1 MTMIYRKLF
10 CFIALII
17 ATAIHSRG
25 MNIDIEDFTID
36 RGGACE
42 ASVNM
47 DPGDAATPF
56 SGFQFDINLPSDI
69 AVADIK
75 LGDALRDFSL
85 QWKAP
90 VEGVVRVVA
99 FGDHSSASDIYSDI
113 ASITFAASPG
123 ALSGKQT
130 ISITNAMASR
140 PDATEVMFADSDVA
154 VTINVPVTSITVT
167 PLSSDI
173 RVGGQQVFTAEIQP
187 ADATDGSIVWSVSQE
202 AYVSIEENGNRLIV
216 TGKEPGEGTVITAVS
231 VSTPAVSGQATVNV
245 LPIEATGITLDVRD
259 LTLLVGESEQ
269 LKATVT
275 PENVTDPSVTWQSD
289 NDAVATV
296 SADGTV
302 TAVSVG
308 FANITA
314 TCGEASATCRVTVE
328 KKLEPDPEPEPEP
341 EPDDPDVPD
350 DPDDPDGPD
359 DPEPEVV
366 RADTPVELLRKGD
379 GTSHTFVAMMESDD
393 EALESQGYRYVF
405 GFTDA
410 TEGSVVLEDTPWRYT
425 YTTEDIFWN
434 GTYDFWVFAYYLDT
448 QGKICVSSR
457 RHLDGSV
464 DEDFDPM
471 DFIGADSRSGAHIVG
486 IYTME
491 GRYAG
496 KDIWR
501 LKPGIYVI
509 RTTKSSYKL
518 IK

>member
-1 MTMIYRKLF
+1 MTMMYRKLF

-25 MNIDIEDFTID
+25 MNIEIDDFTID
-36 RGGACE
+36 RGGAYQ

-47 DPGDAATPF
+47 DLRDTATPF

-99 FGDHSSASDIYSDI
+99 FGDHSRASECYSDI

-123 ALSGKQT
+123 ALSGKRT

-173 RVGGQQVFTAEIQP
+173 RVGVQQVFTAEIQP
-187 ADATDGSIVWSVSQE
+187 ADATDGSIVWSISQE
-202 AYVSIEENGNRLIV
+202 SYVSIEENGNRLIV
-216 TGKEPGEGTVITAVS
+216 TGKQAGNGTVITAAS

-259 LTLLVGESEQ
+259 LTLLVGQSEQ
-269 LKATVT
+269 LQATVT
-275 PENVTDPSVTWQSD
+275 PENVTDPSITWQSD

-308 FANITA
+308 VANITA
-314 TCGEASATCRVTVE
+314 ACGEASATCRVTVE
-328 KKLEPDPEPEPEP
+328 KKLEPEPEPD
-341 EPDDPDVPD
+341 PDDPDV
-350 DPDDPDGPD
+350 
-359 DPEPEVV
+359 PEPEVV
-366 RADTPVELLRKGD
+366 RADTPTELLRKGD
-379 GTSHTFVAMMESDD
+379 GTSHTFVAMMEKDD
-393 EALESQGYRYVF
+393 EALETQGYRYVF

-410 TEGSVVLEDTPWRYT
+410 TEGSVALEDTPWRYT

-448 QGKICVSSR
+448 QGIICVSKR

-496 KDIWR
+496 KDIGR
-501 LKPGIYVI
+501 LKSGIYVI